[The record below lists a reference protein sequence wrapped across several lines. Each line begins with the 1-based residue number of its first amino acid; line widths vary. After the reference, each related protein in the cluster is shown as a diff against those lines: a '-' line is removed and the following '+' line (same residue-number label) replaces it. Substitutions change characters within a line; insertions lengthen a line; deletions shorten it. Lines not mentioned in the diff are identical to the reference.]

1 VQNYNSIHLTG
12 LLSGVNTNHGNHGN
26 YIESLRIVYHVVI
39 RNTIKVVACY
49 CIDASLRLG
58 RTCILKSE
66 MRGSAT
72 GAVCTGLF
80 YVYIYSQNAI
90 KLDNTWESLD
100 GIDRFGSPDPDPI
113 HIFTVCVMFKCYH
126 AIRNDYATMIDG
138 CIAHNDY
145 SILHSKTVFW
155 ASHFVT
161 KFLC

>member
-12 LLSGVNTNHGNHGN
+12 LLCGVNTNHGNVGN
-26 YIESLRIVYHVVI
+26 YIESLGIVYHVVI

-72 GAVCTGLF
+72 GAVHICLF
-80 YVYIYSQNAI
+80 YIYIYPQNAI

-100 GIDRFGSPDPDPI
+100 GIDRVGFPDPDPI
-113 HIFTVCVMFKCYH
+113 HVYTACVMSKCYH

-138 CIAHNDY
+138 CIAHNDH
-145 SILHSKTVFW
+145 SILHGKIVFL
-155 ASHFVT
+155 ADHFAT
-161 KFLC
+161 NFRC

>member
-39 RNTIKVVACY
+39 RKTIKVVACY

-72 GAVCTGLF
+72 GAVSFPSKVNHLIT
-80 YVYIYSQNAI
+80 IS
-90 KLDNTWESLD
+90 KSNTR
-100 GIDRFGSPDPDPI
+100 IDFP
-113 HIFTVCVMFKCYH
+113 
-126 AIRNDYATMIDG
+126 RN
-138 CIAHNDY
+138 HK
-145 SILHSKTVFW
+145 S
-155 ASHFVT
+155 
-161 KFLC
+161 